1 MVSVCAG
8 LVTVNKESGII
19 RLVHYIT
26 QEYFQQTQKRWFPDA
41 ETDITKICV
50 SYLSFRSFESGPCQS
65 YDEFKER
72 LQLNKLFDYSAN
84 NWGHHARRA
93 LTLCPEV
100 INFLNCKVKVEALSQ
115 ALDHWWHLRHTQMT
129 GLHLAAYFGVAEAVK
144 ALLQQPFGTNLKST
158 DGVTPS
164 GADLESK
171 DGDGRTPLSWA
182 AKNGHEVAVMQLVE
196 KGADLESK
204 DEDG

>member
-1 MVSVCAG
+1 
-8 LVTVNKESGII
+8 
-19 RLVHYIT
+19 
-26 QEYFQQTQKRWFPDA
+26 
-41 ETDITKICV
+41 
-50 SYLSFRSFESGPCQS
+50 
-65 YDEFKER
+65 
-72 LQLNKLFDYSAN
+72 
-84 NWGHHARRA
+84 
-93 LTLCPEV
+93 
-100 INFLNCKVKVEALSQ
+100 
-115 ALDHWWHLRHTQMT
+115 MT

-204 DEDG
+204 DEDDGGQAVD